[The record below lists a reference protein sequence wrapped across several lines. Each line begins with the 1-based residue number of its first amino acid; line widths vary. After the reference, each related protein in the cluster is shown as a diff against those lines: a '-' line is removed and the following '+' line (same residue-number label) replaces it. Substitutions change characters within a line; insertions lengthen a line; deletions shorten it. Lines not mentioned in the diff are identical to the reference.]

1 VGSPTTQS
9 TCANKGTCS
18 VSGNNTQ
25 TACNSAGTCR
35 VNLDSDGCQNAGI
48 CDFTTQN
55 SCQSAHHGSVGSWG
69 SKSQCQSHGG
79 TWLMDPGDLHP
90 LCLDAGHLDACE
102 PQYVEWL
109 RDGSRQ
115 LGWAR
120 CDHFDTTSDAPD
132 SMARARRPRGN

>member
-1 VGSPTTQS
+1 
-9 TCANKGTCS
+9 
-18 VSGNNTQ
+18 
-25 TACNSAGTCR
+25 
-35 VNLDSDGCQNAGI
+35 
-48 CDFTTQN
+48 
-55 SCQSAHHGSVGSWG
+55 
-69 SKSQCQSHGG
+69 
-79 TWLMDPGDLHP
+79 M
-90 LCLDAGHLDACE
+90 LDAGHLDACE

>member
-1 VGSPTTQS
+1 MALSAAGAQRASARAT
-9 TCANKGTCS
+9 AAHGWLM
-18 VSGNNTQ
+18 SGH
-25 TACNSAGTCR
+25 SG
-35 VNLDSDGCQNAGI
+35 
-48 CDFTTQN
+48 
-55 SCQSAHHGSVGSWG
+55 H
-69 SKSQCQSHGG
+69 
-79 TWLMDPGDLHP
+79 MDPGDLHP

-132 SMARARRPRGN
+132 PATLVVPLCARVVWPVPAGLAAIER